1 MATGCKKVH
10 NGTQVLGSFFSV
22 NGFGRIFKKK
32 VLFANNRLI
41 VFSIVCNSV
50 NFKTIEKTIGL
61 LFLNNT
67 LLSK

>member
-1 MATGCKKVH
+1 MTTGCKKVQ
-10 NGTQVLGSFFSV
+10 NGTQVLGSFFPV

-32 VLFANNRLI
+32 LLFKNNRLI
-41 VFSIVCNSV
+41 VFSIVCKLVSL
-50 NFKTIEKTIGL
+50 KTIEKTTGL